1 MCLYIH
7 IGTGIGGALVFDGK
21 VFDGYS
27 FDAGDFGHHTIRSG
41 EEAFDCV
48 CGKRGCF
55 ETHASAQGNIFL
67 YVRERL

>member
-27 FDAGDFGHHTIRSG
+27 LMQETSVIIQTEWGGSIRLRMW
-41 EEAFDCV
+41 EAWLF
-48 CGKRGCF
+48 
-55 ETHASAQGNIFL
+55 
-67 YVRERL
+67 